1 MDTNIN
7 LYKILGISSSSSQ
20 SDVKSSYK
28 KLAKIYHPD
37 VNKTDDENIFK
48 EIIEAY
54 KILSDKELREEY
66 DKKSRFGN
74 NYNEYYELF
83 DVNFDNS
90 YENTKDKYETFKK
103 NEVFNIHI
111 LVNDK
116 FDGKLE
122 YERWVLCKTCDG
134 SGKDLSSKIVIKDN
148 DGKVLKI
155 FDSDDGC
162 DFCFEENN
170 YVVTDRGPVRINDVE
185 IGDMVLSESDR
196 YHEVTHLLRRD
207 YSGELYD
214 IEVSGIKVNGVTPN
228 HKFNIV
234 RFKYNNQ
241 GRIKIDDYEL
251 LEISADELTNN
262 DFILYQK
269 QSYNTNKSVVIPK
282 ARNKIQKLNE
292 ILIDDDFIKFMACY
306 ITEGNTSGRRVVV
319 LTFHI
324 DKDRELIDFI
334 KEYAFKLNLNLVCFT
349 NKSWGDKAFKIEIF
363 NTQLAKFVEKFCG
376 YTSLNKYVNNDL
388 LGKNDQLLL
397 DTLLLCDGHNKN
409 NFRTYTTVS
418 KKLAYQVLHI
428 SLGLGHNASISCYD
442 SYIDKNG
449 INHKSCYR
457 VYITYSHNSKKM
469 GIYNKKIKEG
479 VCLKIK
485 KINKRYVV
493 STKVYNLTIKDI
505 HKYTI
510 DGLLVNNCEGT
521 GKGFNNTDCS
531 FCSGQGKIGI
541 NPCKS
546 CKGDK
551 RILGKQKLTGIKLT
565 GDETKIDAMGHYSK
579 DEYGKVGYL
588 LLIKEEKKDV
598 N

>member
-1 MDTNIN
+1 MDTSIN

-28 KLAKIYHPD
+28 KLAKKYHPD
-37 VNKTDDENIFK
+37 VNKTDDESIFK

-54 KILSDKELREEY
+54 KILSDTKLREEY
-66 DKKSRFGN
+66 DKKSRFGR

-111 LVNDK
+111 LVDDK

-122 YERWVLCKTCDG
+122 YERWVLCKPCDG
-134 SGKDLSSKIVIKDN
+134 SGKDLSSKIIIRDK
-148 DGKVLKI
+148 DGKVLKT

-170 YVVTDRGPVRINDVE
+170 YVITENGAVKISNVR
-185 IGDMVLSESDR
+185 IGDMVLSKDDK
-196 YHEVTHLLRRD
+196 YHEVTHLMERY

-214 IEVSGIKVNGVTPN
+214 IDVSGIKINGVTKG
-228 HKFNIV
+228 HKLNIV
-234 RFKYNNQ
+234 RFNRNTQ
-241 GRIKIDDYEL
+241 GRVKMNEYDI
-251 LEISADELTNN
+251 LEIPVEEITSD
-262 DFILYQK
+262 DFILYQR
-269 QSYNTNKSVVIPK
+269 QRYNTNDTIIIPK
-282 ARNKIQKLNE
+282 ARNKINKLDK
-292 ILIDDDFIKFMACY
+292 IHIDDDFIKFISCY
-306 ITEGNTSGRRVVV
+306 ISEGNTRGDRVIVF
-319 LTFHI
+319 TFHI
-324 DKDRELIDFI
+324 EKDRELIKFI
-334 KEYAFKLNLNLVCFT
+334 KEYSSKLGISCKIFMNI
-349 NKSWGDKAFKIEIF
+349 KKWGKYVLKVEIF
-363 NTQLAKFVEKFCG
+363 NSQLSKFIKTYCG
-376 YTSLNKYVNNDL
+376 HTSVNKYINSDI
-388 LGKNDQLLL
+388 LGKNDKLLL
-397 DTLLLCDGHNKN
+397 DTLILCDGYKKGNCHA
-409 NFRTYTTVS
+409 YTTTS
-418 KKLAYQVLHI
+418 KKLAYQVLHLA
-428 SLGLGHNASISCYD
+428 LGMGYDSSVSCYD

-449 INHKSCYR
+449 VNHKVCYR
-457 VYITYSHNSKKM
+457 TYITYDNTKM
-469 GIYNKKIKEG
+469 GLYNKKIKEG
-479 VCLKIK
+479 TCLKVRDIS
-485 KINKRYVV
+485 KRN
-493 STKVYNLTIKDI
+493 SKGTKVYNLTIKDI

-565 GDETKIDAMGHYSK
+565 GNETKIDAMGHYSK

-588 LLIKEEKKDV
+588 LLIKEEKDV
-598 N
+598 